1 MKVRWVLAVA
11 FVFVIAMAGSAEA
24 ATIYVNTTGWW
35 INASQFNESST
46 PIQSALDNASAGD
59 LITIVEI
66 TDYAENLNFGTG
78 VNDSI
83 TLDLNGS
90 TLNGTGLTG
99 YGITISSKNNI
110 RIENGTIKGFSD
122 AIHFSGN
129 NANITLRNLTIQNP
143 GARGIYLDYN
153 SHGTNIT
160 IEDVTITNANNE
172 GIAKDSYAYLD
183 GLTLRNVTIT
193 SPGGTGISLSDD
205 SSRWIKNI
213 VLDNVTVTGASYSGV
228 DVSMYWNA
236 NSANIT
242 IINSNFS
249 NNNQHGISLRARGVV
264 RIENNTMK
272 NNGGS
277 YYGLY
282 IQGSNNPTVILNN
295 NTIENNGNGV
305 YLSYVNNIILP
316 ATNTIRNNGGYAYSL
331 NNMNNVTVKDT
342 SFDNSVRGYTFA
354 IYASNVNNFLAENLT
369 ITNSSNNAIHFA
381 GTDTNITLRN
391 LTIQNPGARG
401 IYLDYNSHGT
411 NITIEDV
418 TITNANNEGIAKD
431 SYAYLDGLT
440 LRNVTITSPGGTGIS
455 LSDDSSRWIKNIVLD
470 NVTVTGASY
479 SGVDVSMYWN
489 ANSANI
495 TIINSN
501 FSNNNQHGISLR
513 ARGVVRIEN
522 NTMKNNGGSY
532 YGLYIQGS
540 NNPTVILNNNTIE
553 NNGNGV
559 YFSAIT
565 TSLNESTISNTA
577 NDLYLVSSTIST
589 YNTTFDKSKVTVGRS
604 STLNVYWYLDLRVID
619 ETLNPV
625 SSASVSIYNATDN
638 LVYSNI
644 TDVQGRLPTIALK
657 ECTMEPF
664 NTIYESPYTIN
675 ASKAGVGGNVTA
687 INLNSSMN
695 ITLMLMNPPSVT
707 VLSPQNTTYTSSTIQ
722 INVSASDVSGVAAVK
737 ARIDDTTNVTLTN
750 VSGYWVNQTTL
761 SDGTHSIRFYAYDTY
776 GNVNS
781 SQSVEFGVDLLPPSI
796 TFVQAPANNSIV
808 NHSVTILVN
817 VSDSVSNV
825 STAIINVN
833 GANHTMTKLGSGKA
847 VNFSYSITGDGDYTY
862 RIYANDSV
870 NWWNASETRAF
881 TIDTTPPQIII
892 SYSSQ
897 VYRNSSANLTVRI
910 TDVHPNRYVV
920 YRNGSIVESG
930 SYGSNSFNITIN
942 TTALGFWNYTIK
954 ANDTAG
960 NENSTSV
967 MVEVKNN
974 PPVATF
980 SFTPA
985 SPRKGQSVEF
995 DASSSYDV
1003 DGSIAS
1009 YAWDFG
1015 DGSTAFGVIVTHAY
1029 TSAGTYTVKLTVMD
1043 NDGGTNSS
1051 SVKITVKTS
1060 TFPKPAAGGGAGGGA
1075 VFTSPHLE
1083 APSELKYTD
1092 AWVFSAGKE
1101 STLKLSS
1108 KITSACDVIEVK
1120 IRPKETVALAY
1131 TISKVKSLP
1140 EGVPKLSY
1148 DTYRLFEISFVKY
1161 GTETEVHPIGV
1172 IKFRV
1177 AKSWLE
1183 KRGYRKDQ
1191 ISLMEYS
1198 GNKWI
1203 EYPAKVTGE
1212 DNSYVYYESNIKSFS
1227 IFAVVA
1233 KSAKTTRV
1241 KPSHV
1246 PSHTGTQTPPQ
1257 TQPQQK
1263 QVSQVK
1269 TGKRTPGFD
1278 VSVLVAVTCLLVIAR
1293 YRKL

>member
-1 MKVRWVLAVA
+1 MN
-11 FVFVIAMAGSAEA
+11 G
-24 ATIYVNTTGWW
+24 
-35 INASQFNESST
+35 
-46 PIQSALDNASAGD
+46 
-59 LITIVEI
+59 
-66 TDYAENLNFGTG
+66 
-78 VNDSI
+78 SI

-90 TLNGTGLTG
+90 TLNGTGLTTFNG
-99 YGITISSKNNI
+99 IEISGKDNITIK
-110 RIENGTIKGFSD
+110 NGTIKGFSD
-122 AIHFSGN
+122 AIRFAGSDT
-129 NANITLRNLTIQNP
+129 NITLRNLTIQSP

-160 IEDVTITNANNE
+160 IEDVIITNANNE
-172 GIAKDSYAYLD
+172 GITKHSYAYLD
-183 GLTLRNVTIT
+183 GFTLRNVTIT
-193 SPGGTGISLSDD
+193 SSGGTGISLADD
-205 SSRWIKNI
+205 SSKWIKNI

-228 DVSMYWNA
+228 DVRMYWNA

-242 IINSNFS
+242 IINSNLS
-249 NNNQHGISLRARGVV
+249 SNNQHGIYLVARGVV

-272 NNGGS
+272 NNGLSAGS

-282 IQGSNNPTVILNN
+282 IQGSNNPTVILNS
-295 NTIENNGNGV
+295 NTIENNRNGV
-305 YLSYVNNIILP
+305 FLNYINSILLP
-316 ATNTIRNNGGYAYSL
+316 GTNTIRNNGGYAYSL
-331 NNMNNVTVKDT
+331 NNVNNVTVRDA
-342 SFDNSVRGYTFA
+342 SFDNSVRGYTYA
-354 IYASNVNNFLAENLT
+354 IYAYNVNNFLAENLT
-369 ITNSSNNAIHFA
+369 IANSSSDAIRFA
-381 GTDTNITLRN
+381 GSDTNITLRN
-391 LTIQNPGARG
+391 LTIQSPGARG

-418 TITNANNEGIAKD
+418 IITNANNEGITKH
-431 SYAYLDGLT
+431 SYAYLDGFT
-440 LRNVTITSPGGTGIS
+440 LRNVTITSSGGTGIS
-455 LSDDSSRWIKNIVLD
+455 LADDSSKWIKNIVLD

-479 SGVDVSMYWN
+479 SGVDVRMYWN

-501 FSNNNQHGISLR
+501 LSSNNQHGIYLV

-522 NTMKNNGGSY
+522 NTMKNNGLSAGSY

-540 NNPTVILNNNTIE
+540 NNPTVILNSNTIE
-553 NNGNGV
+553 NNRNGI

-565 TSLNESTISNTA
+565 TSLNESVIGNTA

-625 SSASVSIYNATDN
+625 SSASVSIYNTSDN

-644 TDVQGRLPTIALK
+644 TDVQGRLPTITLK

-675 ASKAGVGGNVTA
+675 ASKAGVGENVTT

-737 ARIDDTTNVTLTN
+737 AQVNGTTNVTLTN
-750 VSGYWVNQTTL
+750 VSGYWVNQTVL
-761 SDGTHSIRFYAYDTY
+761 PDGTHSIRFYAYDTY
-776 GNVNS
+776 GNLNS
-781 SQSVEFGVDLLPPSI
+781 SQTVAFRVDLLPPSI
-796 TFVQAPANNSIV
+796 TFIQAPANNSIV
-808 NHSVTILVN
+808 NHSVTVLVN
-817 VSDSVSNV
+817 VTDSVSNV

-833 GANHTMTKLGSGKA
+833 GENHTMTKLGSGKA
-847 VNFSYSITGDGDYTY
+847 VNFSYSITGDGDYTC
-862 RIYANDSV
+862 RVYANDSV

-881 TIDTTPPQIII
+881 TIDTTPPQITI
-892 SYSSQ
+892 SYPSQ
-897 VYRNSSANLTVRI
+897 VYRNTSANLTVRI
-910 TDVHPNRYVV
+910 TDVHPCKYVV

-942 TTALGFWNYTIK
+942 TTALGFWNYTVK

-967 MVEVKNN
+967 MVKVINN

-995 DASSSYDV
+995 NASSSYDV
-1003 DGSIAS
+1003 DGSIVS
-1009 YAWDFG
+1009 YAWNFG
-1015 DGSTAFGVIVTHAY
+1015 DGSTASGVTVTHSY
-1029 TSAGTYTVKLTVMD
+1029 SSAGTYTVKLTVTD
-1043 NDGGTNSS
+1043 NDGDSNIST
-1051 SVKITVKTS
+1051 VKITVKTS
-1060 TFPKPAAGGGAGGGA
+1060 VTAPPPAGGGAGGGV

-1083 APSELKYTD
+1083 APSENKYTD

-1101 STLKLSS
+1101 STLKISS
-1108 KITSACDVIEVK
+1108 KIRGACDVLEVK
-1120 IRPKETVALAY
+1120 IKPKETVALAY

-1140 EGVPKLSY
+1140 KDVPEPPY
-1148 DTYRLFEISFVKY
+1148 DTYRIFEISFVKY
-1161 GTETEVHPIGV
+1161 GTKTEIHPEGM

-1177 AKSWLE
+1177 AKPWLE
-1183 KRGYRKDQ
+1183 EKGYRKDQ

-1198 GNKWI
+1198 GNVGWT
-1203 EYPAKVTGE
+1203 EFPAKVTGE
-1212 DNSYVYYESNIKSFS
+1212 DNSYVYYESSVKSFS

-1233 KSAKTTRV
+1233 KPVVAETETPVPTATTPSAVTTTT
-1241 KPSHV
+1241 PSEV
-1246 PSHTGTQTPPQ
+1246 TTPTQVTE
-1257 TQPQQK
+1257 T
-1263 QVSQVK
+1263 QVK
-1269 TGKRTPGFD
+1269 TLKSTPGFE
-1278 VSVLVAVTCLLVIAR
+1278 VLACLIAVIVALRVRRLI
-1293 YRKL
+1293 